1 MRRNHTILYA
11 VAVLILVLAPLY
23 IGPYNLSLLGRFL
36 AMGILAIG
44 IALVWGNAGILPLG
58 QGLFFGLGG
67 YAIAMHLKLA
77 SLGPGELPDFMQWN
91 GVNSLPWLWLPFQS
105 GIFSL
110 LAALIVPTLIAGA
123 LAWLVFHQRVGG
135 VYFAIITQALALAA
149 TTFIISQQPYTGGFN
164 GLTDFG
170 TAFGY
175 SLADQSTQVGL
186 YWVTVAMLTVALF
199 GVQWLL
205 ETQFG
210 KLLRAI
216 RDGENRVR
224 YLGYNPAPY
233 KVAAF
238 AMGGLLAGI
247 GGVLFTLNIGVISPA
262 MIGVVP
268 SIEMVIWVAIG
279 GRDSL
284 IGAVLGTLLVNFA
297 KDKVSSWFPEI
308 WLYLMGALFVL
319 AVTALPEG
327 IGGIIAYL
335 MRKSDGEARKTIVM
349 PPIRVVEDEP
359 KEESGT

>member
-1 MRRNHTILYA
+1 MRRSHALLYSCVTLA
-11 VAVLILVLAPLY
+11 LILAPLY
-23 IGPYNLSLLGRFL
+23 ISPYNLAILGRFL
-36 AMGILAIG
+36 AMGVLAIG

-67 YAIAMHLKLA
+67 YAVAMHLKLA
-77 SLGPGELPDFMQWN
+77 SLGPGEIPDFMQWN
-91 GVNSLPWLWLPFQS
+91 GLDSLPWLWLPFQS

-110 LAALIVPTLIAGA
+110 AAALIVPTAIAGG
-123 LAWLVFHQRVGG
+123 LAWLVFHRRVGG

-170 TAFGY
+170 NAFGF
-175 SLADQSTQVGL
+175 SLADQSTQTGL
-186 YWVTVAMLTVALF
+186 YWLTVGILGITLF
-199 GVQWLL
+199 GAQWLL
-205 ETQFG
+205 GSQFG

-224 YLGYNPAPY
+224 FLGYNPAPY

-238 AMGGLLAGI
+238 AIGGLFAGI
-247 GGVLFTLNIGVISPA
+247 GGVLYTLNIGVISPA

-319 AVTALPEG
+319 AVTVMPNGL
-327 IGGIIAYL
+327 GGLIAYFT
-335 MRKSDGEARKTIVM
+335 RRSDGEARKTIVM
-349 PPIRVVEDEP
+349 PPVMIAQDEP
-359 KEESGT
+359 EEESST